1 MASVKTVA
9 GLVAAAAMLGTSTLS
24 YAATDISWWHAM
36 GGRLGEVVVDISN
49 GFNASQQACS
59 ITPVFKGTYEE
70 TLTAGIAAFRAG
82 EQPNILQVFDAGA
95 ATIIGAPGA
104 VVPAQDILEGAGVAF
119 NKDDYI
125 EGVRNFYAD
134 SAGKMIGMPFNSSTP
149 ILYYNVDALK
159 KAGVEAPKTW
169 EEFEAIAPKLKEA
182 GYVPLAQ
189 SHLPWIFTENFMSR
203 HNQQFATNNNGY
215 DGAEGTKL
223 VFGEPIKNHFKAV
236 KGWLDQGYFGF
247 YGTGWDDNQTPFNK
261 GEVAMWLGSSG
272 SFGGISKTVEFPFSA
287 TYLPY
292 WGSVEGAGTGTFI
305 GGAALFSMAG
315 KPDGENKCVA
325 SFFEYLTSPEV
336 QYMWHKET
344 GYVPITNAAY
354 ELAKKD
360 GYYETAPAAEIGIKQ
375 LTLPGGEWTK
385 GYRMGFYV
393 QIRDVMNRE
402 YGKILSGETSV
413 DEGFATI
420 EADGNKLLERF
431 AKTTAN

>member
-1 MASVKTVA
+1 MAYRKTVA
-9 GLVAAAAMLGTSTLS
+9 SLVAAAAMLGTSSVS
-24 YAATDISWWHAM
+24 YAATDISWWFAH
-36 GGRLGEVVVDISN
+36 GGHLGEVVNTIGKN
-49 GFNASQQACS
+49 YNESQDACN

-95 ATIIGAPGA
+95 ATIIGAKGA

-119 NKDDYI
+119 NSEDYI

-134 SAGKMIGMPFNSSTP
+134 SNGKMIGMPFNSSTP
-149 ILYYNVDALK
+149 ILYVNEEALE

-169 EEFEAIAPKLKEA
+169 EEFQAIAPKLKEA

-189 SHLPWIFTENFMSR
+189 SHLPWIFTENFKSR
-203 HNQQFATNNNGY
+203 HNLQFATNNNGF
-215 DGAEGTKL
+215 DGAKGTKL

-236 KGWLDQGYFGF
+236 KSWLDEGLFGY
-247 YGTGWDDNQTPFNK
+247 YGTGWGDNQTPFNEGK
-261 GEVAMWLGSSG
+261 VAMWLGSSG
-272 SFGGISKTVEFPFSA
+272 SFGGIQKTVKFPFSA
-287 TYLPY
+287 TFLPF
-292 WGSVEGAGTGTFI
+292 WDAVEGAGTGTFI
-305 GGAALFSMAG
+305 GGGALFAMAG
-315 KPDGENKCVA
+315 KADEENKCVA

-360 GYYETAPAAEIGIKQ
+360 GHYHRTPAAEVGIKQ

-393 QIRDVMNRE
+393 QIRDIMNRE
-402 YGKILSGETSV
+402 YGKILSGEASV
-413 DEGFATI
+413 DDAFATI

-431 AKTTAN
+431 AKTTGN